1 MSLRCQ
7 RMVKGLHDFGD
18 SRKKKLTFLHKAR
31 ACLSRLVIFVGI
43 FVGIFVETRGKS
55 VPSAKFHSP
64 RLCSKSAIQTGFLLE
79 SVA

>member
-1 MSLRCQ
+1 MSLRCH
-7 RMVKGLHDFGD
+7 RAVKGLHDFGD

-31 ACLSRLVIFVGI
+31 AGLSRLVIFVGI
-43 FVGIFVETRGKS
+43 FVGTRGKF

-64 RLCSKSAIQTGFLLE
+64 RLCSESAIQTGFLLE